1 MLACV
6 CAKRGVNCRAA
17 CAYLAS
23 GGVEMGGR
31 HVEQI
36 VLYQVEQR
44 RHADEHRVA
53 PLGDDAIPS
62 ERKRVAAVLVDQYH
76 AHSASGW
83 IRAPSLPREV
93 PENLAGTN
101 QVGV

>member
-76 AHSASGW
+76 EGHEDLGDL
-83 IRAPSLPREV
+83 RQHDRRRR
-93 PENLAGTN
+93 
-101 QVGV
+101 